1 MVPIRYGRQ
10 AKKVVD
16 PTATD
21 GGSAETV
28 WNKFLR
34 CIEALNQ
41 LDRVSIK
48 FYLDNIY
55 SSLNI
60 NTALA
65 LYGQA
70 ARAISI
76 G

>member
-10 AKKVVD
+10 AKKVMD
-16 PTATD
+16 LCALYFKS
-21 GGSAETV
+21 G
-28 WNKFLR
+28 
-34 CIEALNQ
+34 IEALNQ